1 MIYEIKG
8 DETMKVMKFGG
19 SCLANANN
27 FLEAVKFIEEQQ
39 GNIAIVLSAISG
51 ITDLLLSGISL
62 ALNNEK
68 NVAVIIKAIKERHFE
83 IANVIMSP
91 IIIRE
96 LQEEIVC
103 KISKLERLLYGV
115 AYTEEI
121 TPSLKAMIL
130 SYGERFCVHL
140 FANLLKDRGIK
151 ATALESDEI
160 GIITDEDYEH
170 ATAILED
177 TRENVRMKVMPLMKE
192 GIIPVITGYFG
203 KSRSGKITTFG
214 RNGTDYSA
222 AVVAYALE
230 ASALE
235 IWKDVDGFMS
245 GDPKIVSNSHLIE
258 KLSYDEAAELSYFG
272 AKILHPRTVEPLER
286 IGTPIFI
293 KNVKCK
299 AGKGTMI
306 QKDGYEYCDVIKSVT
321 CNRNINVLRVQG
333 PGVGCKPGIIAEIG
347 GVLSQAGI
355 NIYSIITSQTSINLL
370 VDKQDAQKSY
380 GLLREL
386 PERVIENIDIIE
398 GIALVAVVGE
408 GLLRRKGVA
417 ARVFSA
423 VAQANVNV
431 EMISS
436 GASEVAYYF
445 IVKQDD
451 VELAIKAIHKEFFA
465 NGDTIC

>member
-1 MIYEIKG
+1 
-8 DETMKVMKFGG
+8 MKVMKFGG
-19 SCLANANN
+19 SCLANASN
-27 FLEAVKFIEEQQ
+27 FLETIKFIGEQQ
-39 GNIAIVLSAISG
+39 GSIAIVLSAISG

-68 NVAVIIKAIKERHFE
+68 NVASVIKAIRERHFE
-83 IANVIMSP
+83 IANNAILSP
-91 IIIRE
+91 IIFRE
-96 LQEEIVC
+96 LQEEMESRIN
-103 KISKLERLLYGV
+103 KLERLLYGI
-115 AYTEEI
+115 AYTEEV

-140 FANLLKDRGIK
+140 FANVLRDKGIK
-151 ATALESDEI
+151 AVALEADEI
-160 GIITDEDYEH
+160 GIITDEYYEH
-170 ATAILED
+170 ATAILDYTKEAIQE
-177 TRENVRMKVMPLMKE
+177 RVMPMIKE

-203 KSRSGKITTFG
+203 KCKKGKITTFG

-230 ASALE
+230 ASTLE

-245 GDPKIVSNSHLIE
+245 ADPKIVVDAHLIE
-258 KLSYDEAAELSYFG
+258 KLSYNEAAELSYFG

-286 IGTPIFI
+286 VGIPIFI
-293 KNVKCK
+293 KNVRYKSE
-299 AGKGTMI
+299 KGTII
-306 QKDGYEYCDVIKSVT
+306 QKDGYEYRDVIKSVT
-321 CNRNINVLRVQG
+321 YNRNINVIKVKG

-347 GVLSQAGI
+347 GVLSRAGI

-370 VDKQDAQKSY
+370 IDKQDAQKSSE
-380 GLLREL
+380 LLRQI
-386 PERVIENIDIIE
+386 PERVIENISIIE
-398 GIALVAVVGE
+398 DIALVAVVGE

-445 IVKQDD
+445 IVKQND
-451 VELAIKAIHKEFFA
+451 VESAIKAIDKEFFA